1 MLCYVII
8 ITIMMMEVFSKLK
21 ADTLV
26 FVVDGS
32 SAREEELVVVGIIVV
47 RLTRLLSK
55 FSVVVSEST
64 SL

>member
-8 ITIMMMEVFSKLK
+8 IIIMMIEVFSKLK

-32 SAREEELVVVGIIVV
+32 SAREEEPVVGIIVV